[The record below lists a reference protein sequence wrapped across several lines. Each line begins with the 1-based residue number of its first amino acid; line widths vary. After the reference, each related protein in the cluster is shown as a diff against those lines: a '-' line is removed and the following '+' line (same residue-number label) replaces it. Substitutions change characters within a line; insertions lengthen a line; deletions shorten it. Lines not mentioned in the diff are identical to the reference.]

1 MRRAAPVLSKLI
13 LAVVLI
19 TLAAFV
25 SINRTWAA
33 SGNTQICAPSESCTI
48 GEFVYTDSYTPEN
61 SATCTITSRYPDG
74 TVLLNAQ
81 AMTHASENDGWYYHT
96 FTAPATLGLYRTEVK
111 CTVSGD
117 LMALDKS
124 FEVKEE
130 VAGSGSSPTA
140 DEIAE
145 ATWSYSSRSLSTFG
159 NLVADIW
166 NSATRTL
173 TGAGL
178 SSGSIATKS
187 DVQSS
192 TTATTTD
199 SDITTIKENVRQT
212 RLLVEKIANKPIIE
226 TTAVEVPDL
235 GKKITATEKQVNDL
249 SKNTQSV
256 NSSISL
262 LVLRWDKLSEDEILT
277 AVEEVNKKFGG
288 ENDKETSKSIFGS
301 VNYLTKSWDWDSVKT
316 VNNQAKSARDVSFSL
331 QKGLETSGK
340 TNVSLNKAKALVRL
354 LDQLED
360 SVGTKSSKESDL
372 TVFGKFNET
381 KTIAKLLDTR
391 TKDVEA
397 VLAKWNSYKYPEKQK
412 KISAISAKVVEVNK
426 IPSVR
431 KALLSNT
438 ASTDKDL
445 KNKSYY
451 VLGIISSN
459 KKLLAEKSGTPLS
472 NTWLELGSIVFKT
485 LATNPSTLITQ
496 DVEIKYY
503 LPPELK
509 EEDIIETDEGLEA
522 KYDTEKNQLFVTG
535 TYSLAPGETKTVSVR
550 TQDIWVIK
558 QAEIDSLRKQAEEL
572 SKPLEKTSF
581 FAQGVT
587 LKTDIDVSLDK
598 VENLMDENVT
608 PETKIRAYREAQI
621 ELDAA
626 REKIDRLKDL
636 ATQASSAGAFF
647 GFVGGTQ
654 TLAVWGLIL
663 IVMVGFVSLT
673 VYMRVI
679 TKKAQKKKTGSNK
692 KEARVN
698 EEERVKTKKPSSKLK
713 YVVGLSML
721 IVLMIGTV
729 GGGIGGVLISKA
741 FLMPQEAQ
749 GVAIK
754 TDEVKVLGEAVEV
767 SNAKSQTEKKP
778 IEEIED
784 IEPDESLEETASAES
799 SSESKEVAKNTVTVK
814 ETPTGF
820 LNVRKTPGGLEMGKV
835 NPGDTF
841 PVTEEKNGWFEITLP
856 DGSSG
861 WVSGK
866 YVTESSLNSTD

>member
-1 MRRAAPVLSKLI
+1 MKKAAPFLTKLI

-19 TLAAFV
+19 TLAALV
-25 SINRTWAA
+25 YTKSTWAA
-33 SGNTQICAPSESCTI
+33 SGNSQICAPGESCTV
-48 GEFVYTDSYTPEN
+48 GEFVYTDSYAPEN

-96 FTAPATLGLYRTEVK
+96 FTAPSTLGLYRTEVK
-111 CTVSGD
+111 CTVSGE

-140 DEIAE
+140 DEIAA

-187 DVQSS
+187 DVESSSS
-192 TTATTTD
+192 TSSNS
-199 SDITTIKENVRQT
+199 SDIATIKENVRQT
-212 RLLVEKIANKPIIE
+212 RLLVDKLANKPIIE

-235 GKKITATEKQVNDL
+235 NKKITETEKQVEVL
-249 SKNTQSV
+249 SKNTQSI
-256 NSSISL
+256 NSNSSL

-277 AVEEVNKKFGG
+277 SVEEINKKFGG
-288 ENDKETSKSIFGS
+288 ENDKETVKSVFGS
-301 VNYLTKSWDWDSVKT
+301 INYLAKSWDWESVKT
-316 VNNQAKSARDVSFSL
+316 VNSQAKSARDLSSSL
-331 QKGLETSGK
+331 QKSLESSGK
-340 TNVSLNKAKALVRL
+340 TSVSLSKAKALVRI
-354 LDQLED
+354 LDQLEE
-360 SVGTKSSKESDL
+360 SVGTKSSKSSSGS
-372 TVFGKFNET
+372 VFGKLNET
-381 KTIAKLLDTR
+381 KAIAKILDAR
-391 TKDVEA
+391 AKDVET
-397 VLAKWNSYKYPEKQK
+397 LIAKWSSFKYSDKQK
-412 KISAISAKVVEVNK
+412 KISLISQKVVEVNK

-431 KALLSNT
+431 KTLLSNSAT
-438 ASTDKDL
+438 NDKEL

-459 KKLLAEKSGTPLS
+459 KKLLAEKSGAPLS

-485 LATNPSTLITQ
+485 LATNPSSLISQ
-496 DVEIKYY
+496 DVDIKYY

-509 EEDIIETDEGLEA
+509 EEDIIETDEGLEV
-522 KYDTEKNQLFVTG
+522 KYDTEKNQLFVSG
-535 TYSLAPGETKTVSVR
+535 TYTLSPGETKTVSIR

-581 FAQGVT
+581 FAQSVT

-608 PETKIRAYREAQI
+608 PETKIRSYREAQI
-621 ELDAA
+621 ELEAA
-626 REKIDRLKDL
+626 MEKIAKLKDL

-663 IVMVGFVSLT
+663 IVMVGFISLT

-679 TKKAQKKKTGSNK
+679 TKKAQKKNKPLK
-692 KEARVN
+692 KESVS
-698 EEERVKTKKPSSKLK
+698 EEKEEVKVKRPGSKLK
-713 YVVGLSML
+713 YAVGLSML
-721 IVLMIGTV
+721 MVLTIGTV
-729 GGGIGGVLISKA
+729 IGGIGGVVLSKA
-741 FLMPQEAQ
+741 FLTPQATQETIASNQ
-749 GVAIK
+749 V
-754 TDEVKVLGEAVEV
+754 EVLGAAIQE
-767 SNAKSQTEKKP
+767 SNSKAQ
-778 IEEIED
+778 EENKDED
-784 IEPDESLEETASAES
+784 KELLEEESLEEISLEEK
-799 SSESKEVAKNTVTVK
+799 SEKTITVK
-814 ETPTGF
+814 DTPTGF
-820 LNVRKTPGGLEMGKV
+820 LNVRKTPGGEEIAKV
-835 NPGDTF
+835 YPGDTF
-841 PVTEEKNGWFEITLP
+841 PMSEEENGWFNITLL
-856 DGSSG
+856 DDSTG

-866 YVTESSLNSTD
+866 YVTENSLNSTN